1 MSESLR
7 NQLLLELRYHE
18 QESVRLRKCLTILD
32 EDTGVP
38 SLASA
43 SEPSV
48 TARGVSPGAVPL
60 KIYKKRTQS
69 PEARKR
75 IGDFQRERHKKAREA
90 KAAKE
95 AENTVEFVRTAYQ
108 SGTPVKPTPETK

>member
-48 TARGVSPGAVPL
+48 TARGVSPGDAVPL
-60 KIYKKRTQS
+60 KVYKKRTQT

-95 AENTVEFVRTAYQ
+95 AESTAAG
-108 SGTPVKPTPETK
+108 SVGRS